1 MSDIILHHY
10 PNSPFSE
17 KIRLILGYKKLA
29 WKSVIIP
36 VIMPKPNVV
45 ALTGGYRRTPIMQI
59 GADIYCDTALMADVL
74 ERIALAP
81 TIYPK
86 ATEGLARTLAQ
97 WADSSLFWTMITH
110 RFQPA
115 GVQSA
120 LGGMTPE
127 QIKAFTADRAA
138 FRANVPRMPLAEAT
152 GTLKEY
158 FRRLENMLAGG
169 NAFLLGD
176 EPGIAD
182 FSVYHSVWFLQGAPA
197 VADVL
202 DVAPRLKEWAARMAA
217 FGHGSFDKMS
227 AEAALDAA
235 RGSEAASTEGLPF
248 VDYHGV
254 ALGERVAVMPS
265 DYGIDPVEG
274 DLVIS
279 TDNEFAVRRTD
290 PQAGTV
296 VVHFPRIGFQLKKA

>member
-74 ERIALAP
+74 ERIAPAP

-97 WADSSLFWTMITH
+97 WADSNLFWTMITH

-176 EPGIAD
+176 APSIAD
-182 FSVYHSVWFLQGAPA
+182 FSVYHSVWFLQAAPA

-227 AEAALDAA
+227 AEAALEVA
-235 RGSEAASTEGLPF
+235 RSSKAASTEGQPF

-265 DYGIDPVEG
+265 DYGMDPVEG
-274 DLVIS
+274 ELVIS
-279 TDNEFAVRRTD
+279 TDNEFAVRRND
-290 PQAGTV
+290 PLAGTV
-296 VVHFPRIGFQLKKA
+296 VVHFPRVDFQLKKA

>member
-10 PNSPFSE
+10 QSSPFSE

-29 WKSVIIP
+29 WKSVTIP
-36 VIMPKPNVV
+36 VIMPKPNVI

-59 GADIYCDTALMADVL
+59 GADIYCDTALIADVL
-74 ERIALAP
+74 ERIEPAP
-81 TIYPK
+81 TLYPK

-97 WADSSLFWTMITH
+97 WADSTLFWTMITH

-120 LGGMTPE
+120 LGGLTPE

-138 FRANVPRMPLAEAT
+138 FRANVPRMTLPEAT
-152 GTLKEY
+152 GSLKEY
-158 FRRLENMLAGG
+158 FRSLEDMFAQG
-169 NAFLLGD
+169 NAWLLGN
-176 EPGIAD
+176 EPSIAD
-182 FSVYHSVWFLQGAPA
+182 FSVYHSVWFLLAAPA

-217 FGHGSFDKMS
+217 FGHHSFEKID
-227 AEAALDAA
+227 AEDALAAA
-235 RGSEAASTEGLPF
+235 RTGKTAATEDSPF

-254 ALGERVAVMPS
+254 AMGDRVAVMPS
-265 DYGIDPVEG
+265 DYGMDPVEG
-274 DLVIS
+274 ELVIS
-279 TDNEFAVRRTD
+279 TDNELAVRRTD
-290 PQAGTV
+290 PLAGTV
-296 VVHFPRIGFQLKKA
+296 VVHFPRIGFQLKKV